1 MLAQA
6 NQLPPLIATV
16 HARYGTPWVA
26 VVLSSVI
33 YSTFAAFS
41 FRELIVLN
49 NWLYSLS
56 LLVELAAFLAL
67 RRREPGLA
75 RPWRVPGGQAGALTA
90 VALPSALALLAMA
103 TAGLLNTAV
112 AVAVALTGP
121 LVYLWVCR
129 ASGSRR

>member
-1 MLAQA
+1 
-6 NQLPPLIATV
+6 
-16 HARYGTPWVA
+16 
-26 VVLSSVI
+26 VI
-33 YSTFAAFS
+33 YSAFAIFS
-41 FRELIVLN
+41 FKELVILD

-75 RPWRVPGGQAGALTA
+75 RPWRVPGGQAGALIA
-90 VALPSALALLAMA
+90 VAFPSALALLAMA
-103 TAGLLNTAV
+103 TAGLLNTGV

-121 LVYLWVCR
+121 LAYLWISR